1 MWRLYQFP
9 LCPFSRKIR
18 LLMGEKNI
26 AYEMVREDPWAAS
39 EMFFNLNP
47 AGSTPVL
54 VDEERDVILCDSRA
68 IGEYFEETVDKAPM
82 INGTVANRAEIRR
95 LVALFDENF
104 YADVTAPLLNE
115 RMKKRLVLRE
125 PPDSRILRQ
134 AMKLSHG
141 HLDYMD
147 WLIDNRPWMAGST
160 LSLADLAAAAQI
172 SVADYLGGIDWKG
185 HEQTRGWYSV
195 MKSRPS
201 FRPLLTERMDV
212 IHPPAHY
219 AQVDV

>member
-1 MWRLYQFP
+1 
-9 LCPFSRKIR
+9 
-18 LLMGEKNI
+18 
-26 AYEMVREDPWAAS
+26 
-39 EMFFNLNP
+39 
-47 AGSTPVL
+47 
-54 VDEERDVILCDSRA
+54 
-68 IGEYFEETVDKAPM
+68 
-82 INGTVANRAEIRR
+82 
-95 LVALFDENF
+95 
-104 YADVTAPLLNE
+104 
-115 RMKKRLVLRE
+115 
-125 PPDSRILRQ
+125 
-134 AMKLSHG
+134 
-141 HLDYMD
+141 
-147 WLIDNRPWMAGST
+147 MAGST